1 MDRTLLLHKWHAF
14 RQKISLWTE
23 QFLIQVNTRRDFLV
37 IFVIALCLG
46 ASVKMLARDTVTI
59 GYSDYTLPR
68 DTAIVNL
75 NLLEKEL
82 IRNGGSRI
90 SKEPVPTGEVCSDTR
105 E

>member
-1 MDRTLLLHKWHAF
+1 MDRTPLLHKWHAF
-14 RQKISLWTE
+14 RQKISLWAE

-37 IFVIALCLG
+37 IFIIALCLG

-68 DTAIVNL
+68 DTAIVDL

-82 IRNGGSRI
+82 IRNGRSRT
-90 SKEPVPTGEVCSDTR
+90 SKEPVPTGEVCSDAR